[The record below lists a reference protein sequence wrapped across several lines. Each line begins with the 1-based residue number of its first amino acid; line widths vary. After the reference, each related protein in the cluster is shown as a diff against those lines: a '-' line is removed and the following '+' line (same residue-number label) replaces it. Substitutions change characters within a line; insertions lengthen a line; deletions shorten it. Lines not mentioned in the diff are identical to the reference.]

1 MEFVGPVNSAQ
12 VHCSQKTGST
22 IAAEKK
28 KKKKKLRKRMET
40 QTQHLSAIQTSTKC
54 LFVLVFE
61 AQNARFQKSQPENS
75 VW

>member
-1 MEFVGPVNSAQ
+1 
-12 VHCSQKTGST
+12 
-22 IAAEKK
+22 
-28 KKKKKLRKRMET
+28 MET